1 MTCFHFPLMGAAIG
15 ILCGLGAKLLAG
27 RTHAAMSALAAAFA
41 FAANGATLFLIFGEF
56 PPPSMS
62 SR

>member
-1 MTCFHFPLMGAAIG
+1 MGAAIG